1 MPAGFYVHFPF
12 CFSKCDYCSFYSVS
26 DADSSVLDCYSEA
39 LIRDI
44 EYNAS
49 LYSGKSFDTVYFGG
63 GTPLSMGI
71 PLLKKVSEKIFS
83 SFRIESGYEFTVE
96 CNPSSA
102 SIDDLKMLSDFG
114 CSRVSIGVQSFDEKV
129 IKFLGRKYVSPENII
144 KLLNCNFLDISA
156 DIIAGV
162 SNIDKESVL
171 SSIDILS
178 DTNADHISVY
188 MLSVEEGTPLYS
200 RFTDSDKY
208 DLEQKNIFQSVID
221 RLKNKSY
228 DHYEIS
234 NFARKGRVSRHNMKY
249 WTWQDYLGLG
259 AASHSFID
267 GKRWHKEDDYRSY
280 SLNPISVICD
290 ERSATSAVAE
300 YIMTGL
306 RLSEGISIEKM
317 KKIFGEAIPPSFFE
331 KLISAAETGRIEI
344 KSGDV
349 ISAFNNIYFLND
361 TIYYLTENLI

>member
-1 MPAGFYVHFPF
+1 MPGGIYVHFPF

-26 DADSSVLDCYSEA
+26 NADSSDLNRYYEA
-39 LIRDI
+39 LLRDI
-44 EYNAS
+44 EYSAS

-71 PLLKKVSEKIFS
+71 ALLKKISDKIFS

-96 CNPSSA
+96 CNPSST
-102 SIDDLKMLSDFG
+102 SIDDFKMLFDFG
-114 CSRVSIGVQSFDEKV
+114 CSRVSVGVQSLDEK
-129 IKFLGRKYVSPENII
+129 INKFLGRKYVPPDNVI
-144 KLLNCNFLDISA
+144 KLLNCSILDISA

-162 SNIDKESVL
+162 SNIDRESVL

-178 DTNADHISVY
+178 ETNADHISVY

-208 DLEQKNIFQSVID
+208 DLEQKNIFQSVIN
-221 RLKNKSY
+221 RLKDKSY
-228 DHYEIS
+228 AHYEVS
-234 NFARKGRVSRHNMKY
+234 NFARNGKVSRHNMKY

-267 GKRWHKEDDYRSY
+267 GRRWHKEDDYTAY
-280 SLNPISVICD
+280 SSNPINVIYD
-290 ERSATSAVAE
+290 DRSISSALAE
-300 YIMTGL
+300 YVMTGL
-306 RLSEGISIEKM
+306 RLSEGISIKKM
-317 KKIFGEAIPPSFFE
+317 KKIFGEEIPSSFYE
-331 KLISAAETGRIEI
+331 RVKSAADSGRIEF

-349 ISAFNNIYFLND
+349 ISAFNNIFYLND
-361 TIYYLTENLI
+361 TIYYLTEKLI